1 MAPETAT
8 PAESRDQS
16 DAPTERANL
25 QIRTVPFSID
35 VSAQGTA
42 ACRMAL
48 GVIGPAVT
56 IAVGHFAG
64 FPVWAVIL
72 VVVLQI
78 FAALQRRR
86 E

>member
-35 VSAQGTA
+35 
-42 ACRMAL
+42 
-48 GVIGPAVT
+48 VIGPAVT